1 MSYSHPV
8 NFVWFASNS
17 DNRYNRQ
24 RRLADGA
31 LYSIGKWI
39 GLLLILLYVGT
50 PVAEAQKQPLA
61 HRGVLDLRGVDLTQ
75 HTVELSGEWKW
86 YWHQLRLPNQPES
99 TGEYI
104 TLPRL
109 WTNSTWQQ
117 KPLPGQGFATYS
129 LTVLLPAR
137 SVPLDLE
144 VPDYN
149 TAYRLFINGKEAA
162 HNGNPTT
169 SPETT
174 EPHWS
179 TQLVSLP
186 ATGDTVTLLLQLANF
201 QHAKGGVTKSMVLGE
216 SGKLDSKLA
225 LEQAMSVFLTGFV
238 LMSGLFFLGLFGFS
252 SMDRSMLYYGLF
264 CLIYSYRL
272 IGADHYVLHTLF
284 PNIPWAVSVRLE
296 YISLYLG
303 IGLFTAYSK
312 ALYPK
317 DIHPQ
322 IVKAMIWVCF
332 ALAATVLVLPPLQFS
347 RLMAPFLVLMVWYIG
362 YALYVYWKAYRKR
375 RPGSRFSLMSTGL
388 LLTVFS
394 LILSQYFGL
403 TSPMMIELFVG
414 YLGFFFLQSLVL
426 AFRFAYALN
435 EARYTEK
442 QFLANMSHEIRTP
455 LNAILGFSEML
466 ETAPL
471 NGEQK
476 ESLHYIRTAG
486 KNLLTI
492 VNDILDIAKIEA
504 GMLPLESIPFSLTL
518 LVDSIRTMIQPVATD
533 KNLSLVVETDPTLP
547 AVVLGDPTRLTQIL
561 LNLLSNAIKFT
572 KHGQVT
578 ARIEKVAE
586 TADSVRVRF
595 SVQDTGIGMAPD
607 ILPHIFDRF
616 RQANDFTTRY
626 YGGTGLG
633 LSIVKSLTEMQD
645 GWVKVSSVLD
655 EGSCFTLEIPYKITA
670 AVQEPTVDL
679 SMESSS
685 PDSQPVR
692 ILVVEDNLINQ
703 KLALQVLKRLGYST
717 QIAENGQQAL
727 DYLQTDK
734 YDLVLMDIQMP
745 VMDGYTATR
754 QIRTTLQNNVPI
766 IAMTAHALASEREQC
781 LQAGM
786 NDFIPKPFQIEELQ
800 RVMRKYTPPP
810 VKASGAEVV
819 RASARPVTGFSIDP
833 LLSSVDNDVAFAA
846 ELLDLFLTQTSTELE
861 QITQAQ
867 SEGNIKVIGSLIHT
881 QKVPIRTFGL
891 THISQLIDT
900 LEMQIAAHKDMTAI
914 DALVSQYV
922 SMLKDELPAMQAALA
937 TMQKDIVTD

>member
-1 MSYSHPV
+1 MGMP
-8 NFVWFASNS
+8 
-17 DNRYNRQ
+17 
-24 RRLADGA
+24 LAQ
-31 LYSIGKWI
+31 
-39 GLLLILLYVGT
+39 
-50 PVAEAQKQPLA
+50 AQEQPLA
-61 HRGVLDLRGVDLTQ
+61 RQGVLDLRTVDFTRQ
-75 HTVELSGEWKW
+75 YVELTGEWKW
-86 YWHQLRLPNQPES
+86 YWHQLRLPGQPES
-99 TGEYI
+99 RAEYI

-109 WTNSTWQQ
+109 WANSTWQQ
-117 KPLPGQGFATYS
+117 KTLPGQGFATYS
-129 LTVLLPAR
+129 LTILLPSR
-137 SVPLDLE
+137 SVPLNLE

-174 EPHWS
+174 KPHWS
-179 TQLVSLP
+179 TQLVSLH

-225 LEQAMSVFLTGFV
+225 IEQAMSVFLTGFV
-238 LMSGLFFLGLFGFS
+238 LMSGLFFLGLFAFS
-252 SMDRSMLYYGLF
+252 FMDRPMLYYGLF
-264 CLIYSYRL
+264 CLTYSYRL
-272 IGADHYVLHTLF
+272 IGTDHYVLHTLF
-284 PNIPWAVSVRLE
+284 PNIPWAISVRLE
-296 YISLYLG
+296 YITLYLG

-317 DIHPQ
+317 DVHPT
-322 IVKAMIWVCF
+322 IIKVMIWICF
-332 ALAATVLVLPPLQFS
+332 AFAATVLVLPPIQFS
-347 RLMAPFLVLMVWYIG
+347 RLMDPFLGLMVWYIG
-362 YALYVYWKAYRKR
+362 YALYVYWKAFRHR

-403 TSPMMIELFVG
+403 ISPLMIELFVG

-426 AFRFAYALN
+426 AFRFAHALN

-504 GMLPLESIPFSLTL
+504 GMLPLESIPFSLNL
-518 LVDSIRTMIQPVATD
+518 LVDSIRTMILPVATD

-572 KHGQVT
+572 KYGQVT
-578 ARIEKVAE
+578 VRIDKVGE
-586 TADSVRVRF
+586 TDDSVRVRF
-595 SVQDTGIGMAPD
+595 SVQDTGIGMAPN

-633 LSIVKSLTEMQD
+633 LSIVKSLTEMQG
-645 GWVKVSSVLD
+645 GWVRVSSVPE
-655 EGSCFTLEIPYKITA
+655 EGSCFTLEIPYKLATD
-670 AVQEPTVDL
+670 VQEPTVDL
-679 SMESSS
+679 SMEPLS
-685 PDSQPVR
+685 PDGHKVR

-703 KLALQVLKRLGYST
+703 KLALQVLKRLGYLA

-727 DYLQTDK
+727 DYLQTGT
-734 YDLVLMDIQMP
+734 YDVVLMDIQMP

-754 QIRTTLQNNVPI
+754 QIRTTLQSNVPI

-800 RVMRKYTPPP
+800 RVMRKYTPSPGKAIVP
-810 VKASGAEVV
+810 EGAKASIKPPA
-819 RASARPVTGFSIDP
+819 GFSIEP
-833 LLSSVDNDVAFAA
+833 LLRSVDNDVAFAA
-846 ELLDLFLTQTSTELE
+846 ELVDLFLQQTPAELD
-861 QITQAQ
+861 QITQFH
-867 SEGNIKVIGSLIHT
+867 SERNIAAIGSLIHT

-891 THISQLIDT
+891 TPISLLIET
-900 LEMQIAAHKDMTAI
+900 LEKQIAAHKDSPEI
-914 DALVSQYV
+914 DTLIGQYV
-922 SMLKDELPAMQAALA
+922 SMLKNELPAMQVALA

>member
-1 MSYSHPV
+1 MGM
-8 NFVWFASNS
+8 AM
-17 DNRYNRQ
+17 
-24 RRLADGA
+24 
-31 LYSIGKWI
+31 
-39 GLLLILLYVGT
+39 
-50 PVAEAQKQPLA
+50 AEAQKQPLA
-61 HRGVLDLRGVDLTQ
+61 RQGVLDLRAVDLTHQ
-75 HTVELSGEWKW
+75 YVKLTGEWKW

-99 TGEYI
+99 AGEYVA
-104 TLPRL
+104 LPRL
-109 WTNSTWQQ
+109 WANSTWQQ
-117 KPLPGQGFATYS
+117 KALPGQGFATYS

-149 TAYRLFINGKEAA
+149 TAYRLFVNGKEAA

-169 SPETT
+169 NPETT
-174 EPHWS
+174 QPHWS

-201 QHAKGGVTKSMVLGE
+201 QHAKGGVTKSIVLGE

-225 LEQAMSVFLTGFV
+225 VEQAMSVFLTGFV
-238 LMSGLFFLGLFGFS
+238 LMSGLFFLGLFAFS
-252 SMDRSMLYYGLF
+252 FMDRPMLYYGLF
-264 CLIYSYRL
+264 CLVYSYRL
-272 IGADHYVLHTLF
+272 IGTDYYALHTLF
-284 PNIPWAVSVRLE
+284 PNIPWAISVRLE

-317 DIHPQ
+317 DVHPT
-322 IVKAMIWVCF
+322 IIKTMIWICLAF
-332 ALAATVLVLPPLQFS
+332 AATVLVLPPIQFT
-347 RLMAPFLVLMVWYIG
+347 RLMDPFLGLMVVYIG
-362 YALYVYWKAYRKR
+362 YALYVYWKAFRQR

-403 TSPMMIELFVG
+403 ISPMMIELFVG

-426 AFRFAYALN
+426 AFRFAHALN

-572 KHGQVT
+572 KYGQVT
-578 ARIEKVAE
+578 ARIDKVGE
-586 TADSVRVRF
+586 TADSIRVRF
-595 SVQDTGIGMAPD
+595 SVQDTGIGMAPH

-633 LSIVKSLTEMQD
+633 LNIVKSLTEMQG
-645 GWVKVSSVLD
+645 GWVRVSSVPD
-655 EGSCFTLEIPYKITA
+655 EGSCFILEIPYKITTDL
-670 AVQEPTVDL
+670 QEPTVGL
-679 SMESSS
+679 SMEPLS

-727 DYLQTDK
+727 DYLQTGK

-800 RVMRKYTPPP
+800 RVMRKYTPST
-810 VKASGAEVV
+810 VKSSGTDVV
-819 RASARPVTGFSIDP
+819 RTLAKPVAGFSIEP
-833 LLSSVDNDVAFAA
+833 LLGSVDNDVAFAT
-846 ELLDLFLTQTSTELE
+846 ELLDLFLSQTSIELE

-867 SEGNIKVIGSLIHT
+867 SEHNINAIGSLIHT

-891 THISQLIDT
+891 IHISQLIDN
-900 LEMQIAAHKDMTAI
+900 LEKKIAADKDSPDI

-922 SMLKDELPAMQAALA
+922 SMLKTELPAMQAALA